1 MPQFDA
7 QLTSKDGKMM
17 PFIRGPFEVEDGL
30 GFELKMI
37 PVVEMGKWARI
48 WKSEEVEDEDS
59 K

>member
-48 WKSEEVEDEDS
+48 WMSEEGEDED
-59 K
+59 